1 MRRNR
6 ACSLD
11 ETGVHDVA
19 TDMKIALVIG
29 STGVAGRALVEHLT
43 SLPEW
48 EVLGVAR
55 KPVNPG
61 NRAKFI
67 SVDLSDPAAARR
79 ALAEAQNVTHVF
91 YSAYVHAP
99 TWAEQCGPNTTLLV
113 NAVDALESVASGLRH
128 ICLLQG
134 TKYYGSHLGPFR
146 TPARESDPRHLP
158 PNFYY
163 NQQDFLEERQRGKAW
178 TWSCARPHTI
188 CGFSLGTPLNL
199 IVVLGVYATISKE
212 LGLPLR
218 WPGKPGAFRAIYQ
231 VTDANLLARA
241 MAWMATNPDCA
252 NEAFNITNGDYLRF
266 ENLWPVLGH
275 HFGIEVGPP
284 QQIDLVQ
291 FMSDKEPLWNHIVEK
306 HGLVQTEYRTMVD
319 WGYANYAFS
328 CDWDIMS
335 STLKSRRRGFGD
347 CEDSHEMF
355 IRHLGVLAERRIIP
369 RPPAS

>member
-1 MRRNR
+1 MN
-6 ACSLD
+6 
-11 ETGVHDVA
+11 V
-19 TDMKIALVIG
+19 ALVTG

-43 SLPEW
+43 RLQDW
-48 EVLGVAR
+48 EVFGAAR
-55 KPVNPG
+55 KPIESG

-67 SVDLSDPAAARR
+67 AVDLSDAAVARR
-79 ALAEAQNVTHVF
+79 ALAQARNVTHVF

-99 TWAEQCGPNTTLLV
+99 TWAEQRAPNTALLV
-113 NAVDALESVASGLRH
+113 NVVDALESVAPGLRH

-134 TKYYGSHLGPFR
+134 TKYYGCHLGPFR
-146 TPARESDPRHLP
+146 TPARESDPRHPL

-163 NQQDFLEERQRGKAW
+163 DQQDFLEERQRGKAW

-188 CGFSLGTPLNL
+188 CGFALGTPLNL
-199 IVVLGVYATISKE
+199 IAVLGVYATISKE

-218 WPGKPGAFRAIYQ
+218 WPGKPGAFRAINQ
-231 VTDANLLARA
+231 FTDASLLARA
-241 MAWMATNPDCA
+241 MTWMATNPDCA
-252 NEAFNITNGDYLRF
+252 NEAFNITNGDFLRF
-266 ENLWPVLGH
+266 ENLWPVLGQ

-291 FMSDKEPLWNHIVEK
+291 FMSDKEPLWSRIVAK
-306 HGLVQTEYRTMVD
+306 YGLVQTEYRTLVD

-335 STLKSRRRGFGD
+335 STLKSRRCGFND

-355 IRHLGVLAERRIIP
+355 IRHLGALAERKIIP
-369 RPPAS
+369 GGQTR